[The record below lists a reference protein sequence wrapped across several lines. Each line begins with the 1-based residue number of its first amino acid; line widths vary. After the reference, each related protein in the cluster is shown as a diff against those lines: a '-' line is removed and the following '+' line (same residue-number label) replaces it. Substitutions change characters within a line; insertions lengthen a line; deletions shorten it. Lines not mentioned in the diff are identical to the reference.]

1 VRPHAVHLSAAG
13 PGLAG
18 HIAHAAYLGGHMEY
32 GVALDGIEAELFAIA
47 PGVAQPF
54 IPGQQVRV
62 DFDPNGI
69 AVVRPD

>member
-1 VRPHAVHLSAAG
+1 VTSSQYGPVRWHVLPEEFEHRGAEF
-13 PGLAG
+13 P
-18 HIAHAAYLGGHMEY
+18 ER
-32 GVALDGIEAELFAIA
+32 GVALDRIEAELFAIA

-62 DFDPNGI
+62 AFDPHGI